1 MKSMNP
7 HPLILLA
14 MMTASGMS
22 FAEENKMSNTPF
34 NFGEDVAFLKK
45 HTEVV
50 VLRQGDAA
58 VAVAPAYQGRVM
70 TSSATGDTGTSYG
83 WLNYKLIQQG
93 VLKGE
98 AAAGKLE
105 SKIHVFG
112 GEERFWLGP

>member
-1 MKSMNP
+1 MKHTSLF
-7 HPLILLA
+7 PLALLA
-14 MMTASGMS
+14 TLCVSIAEDKTMTT
-22 FAEENKMSNTPF
+22 TPS

-45 HTEVV
+45 HTEVL

-58 VAVAPAYQGRVM
+58 VALAPAYQGRVM
-70 TSSATGDTGTSYG
+70 TSSANGDTGTSYG
-83 WLNYKLIQQG
+83 WLNYKLIPQG

-112 GEERFWLGP
+112 G

>member
-1 MKSMNP
+1 MNP
-7 HPLILLA
+7 HPLIFLA
-14 MMTASGMS
+14 MVATSSIS
-22 FAEENKMSNTPF
+22 FAEENKMSNTPS

-45 HTEVV
+45 HTEVL
-50 VLRQGDAA
+50 VLRQADAA

-70 TSSATGDTGTSYG
+70 PSSANGDNGTSYG

-98 AAAGKLE
+98 AAVAKLE

-112 GEERFWLGP
+112 GEKTLPVALL